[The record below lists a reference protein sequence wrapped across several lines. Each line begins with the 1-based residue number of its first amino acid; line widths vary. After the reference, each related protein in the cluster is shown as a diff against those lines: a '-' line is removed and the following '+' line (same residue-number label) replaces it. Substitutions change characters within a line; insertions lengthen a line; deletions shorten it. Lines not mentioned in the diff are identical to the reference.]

1 MNTQPNRYG
10 LVICRTLAKRTE
22 PVRIEDLILF
32 SWMED
37 RETMGLKGYEIHY
50 PDARKVQNTIY
61 GRRCGLRA
69 AGLIALVDGGYII
82 TEAGRK
88 AAENWP
94 TNPGNLS
101 LRAPAIIR
109 QGMRCRAMQ
118 LFREG
123 QIERVTW
130 KDALDLWGK
139 LPPADFTEAV
149 AALDDDDQQVREVG
163 RLHEA
168 LLNKF
173 AVRLKLT
180 A

>member
-10 LVICRTLAKRTE
+10 LVICRTLAKHTE

-32 SWMED
+32 SWLED

-61 GRRCGLRA
+61 GSRGLRA
-69 AGLIALVDGGYII
+69 NGYVTLRAGGYVI

-88 AAENWP
+88 AAQSWP
-94 TNPGNLS
+94 KNPGKS
-101 LRAPAIIR
+101 APPSILR
-109 QGMRCRAMQ
+109 QGTRCRAMQ
-118 LFREG
+118 LYREG
-123 QIERVTW
+123 KLDAATW
-130 KDALDLWGK
+130 KDALDFWGPLK
-139 LPPADFTEAV
+139 PDDFTAV
-149 AALDDDDQQVREVG
+149 ITVMDDDIQDVREVG

-168 LLNKF
+168 LLRMF
-173 AVRLKLT
+173 AVKLKLT